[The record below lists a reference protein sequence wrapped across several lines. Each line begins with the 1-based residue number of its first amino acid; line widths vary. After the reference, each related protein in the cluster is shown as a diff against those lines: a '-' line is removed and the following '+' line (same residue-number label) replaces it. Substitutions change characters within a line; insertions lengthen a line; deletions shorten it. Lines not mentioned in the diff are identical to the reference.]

1 MKNIQIQ
8 KFFIIEDCDIQ
19 SGDNIIAEDDYEYTS
34 SLKDAKQFIS
44 YDEAKSLILQIDEY
58 YNAQVRGA
66 FEINVDGEISHIYEE
81 DLKEFLIDAT
91 DEI

>member
-8 KFFIIEDCDIQ
+8 KFYIIEDCDIQ
-19 SGDNIIAEDDYEYTS
+19 SGDNIITEDYEYTS
-34 SLKDAKQFIS
+34 SLKEAKQFTS
-44 YDEAKSLILQIDEY
+44 YDEAKALILQIDEY

-66 FEINVDGEISHIYEE
+66 FEINVDGEISHIYEV
-81 DLKEFLIDAT
+81 DLKEFLIDAS